1 MQAVWIAVLYSR
13 CISGLQLPTNPRVA
27 ELTKPLQS
35 GLFALSVGVLHAL
48 TPDAAVAISADD
60 YNSMYQSSATSNQGG
75 FSMNIPKIDVPKR
88 TLPSPSIEAP
98 SLPSFDIPKV
108 DLPKAPEFSAP
119 SFSAPSFSLPSFG
132 GSDATTVESG
142 AEISMEDRE
151 AIDATAR
158 ATAQDFRRADAAAK
172 EVESKARALRKV
184 ADEKKAVAKEAKD
197 AACEYRPGGKFLCIR
212 GFNSGF

>member
-1 MQAVWIAVLYSR
+1 MRVVLIAVLYSSGT
-13 CISGLQLPTNPRVA
+13 SGLQLPTSPNRIEVA
-27 ELTKPLQS
+27 QLTKPLQS

-75 FSMNIPKIDVPKR
+75 FSLNVPKIDVPKR

-108 DLPKAPEFSAP
+108 ELPKAPEFSAP
-119 SFSAPSFSLPSFG
+119 SFSLPSFG
-132 GSDATTVESG
+132 GGDGVTPEPA
-142 AEISMEDRE
+142 AELSMEERE

-172 EVESKARALRKV
+172 EVEAKGRALRKI
-184 ADEKKAVAKEAKD
+184 ADKKKAVAKEAKD